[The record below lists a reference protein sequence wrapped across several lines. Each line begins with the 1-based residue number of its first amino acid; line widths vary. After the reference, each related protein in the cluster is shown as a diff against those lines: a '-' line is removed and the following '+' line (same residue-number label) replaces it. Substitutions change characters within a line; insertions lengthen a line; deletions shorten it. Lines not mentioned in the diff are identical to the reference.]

1 MSSPLQMLLIAL
13 LIVPL
18 LWPLFQSE
26 EQLSAADVVT
36 HVLGP
41 FAAIGS
47 FVAVVLMIA
56 VACGA

>member
-1 MSSPLQMLLIAL
+1 MTPLGYL
-13 LIVPL
+13 
-18 LWPLFQSE
+18 
-26 EQLSAADVVT
+26 T